1 MSMLARRLLLLL
13 VLGGAFLLL
22 FGFGNSPFR
31 SSLAAPKDAKLYW
44 FIADGMRAEEDLFT
58 VYKWAKEGKLPN
70 IKKLMEN
77 GAYGYSIPD
86 FPTLTS
92 TNIASLLTGA
102 KPITHG
108 VVEGAMRTEGTPLA
122 KPSINGFSSAS
133 KKVAPI
139 WTTLE
144 NVGKKVVLLSVPG
157 STPPELKNGVT
168 IRGRWGNWGL
178 DAPAVIFE
186 PKSNFQMRKETI
198 QDFYF
203 FTLDKNLTRFVDT
216 RPPSGWENAPASFS
230 KAIEARFEAHGG
242 VLFAYIFDTTDDGKI
257 NYDQVIFSSDKKTI
271 LADLA
276 EGQWSEWVPLVL
288 SFEGKTVDSQAKV
301 RVIKIWE
308 DGRFR
313 IRVLYNTLNQYIV
326 EPQGVATELTKAVGP
341 MVDFLDNCL
350 CLGMA
355 PQLIIEK
362 EDEAVAL
369 EEARMSWDWHRKAA
383 GYIVENWKP
392 DAFIQD
398 FYTPNQM
405 LVSRWWMGKVDPQRI
420 GYDPKEAEKAWKDL
434 LELYQG
440 IDSVIGEVMSKA
452 DSNTLIVLS
461 AEHGTAPLY
470 KQVRL
475 NNLFAQKGWMKF
487 TIDETNGKPI
497 IDWDNSKVVYL
508 KMAHVYINP
517 NGLGGS
523 WKRASGAEYEQLRN
537 EVIQALEELHDS
549 DGAKPLA
556 RAVKWKDAPSAFDL
570 PTDRVGDL
578 VLGANTG
585 YRFWEEPTKD
595 GVIFTTPL
603 ATGYKETVNPQDLAV
618 RTPFV
623 IMGPGVKKG
632 YKIEQPISHVDQ
644 MPTLLQLLGVE
655 IPQYVQGRVLT
666 EIIK

>member
-1 MSMLARRLLLLL
+1 MNVFARRLLLLL
-13 VLGGAFLLL
+13 ILGGAFLLL
-22 FGFGNSPFR
+22 FWFQISPLR
-31 SSLAAPKDAKLYW
+31 SVIAASKDVKLYW

-58 VYKWAKEGKLPN
+58 VYEWANEGKLPN

-108 VVEGAMRTEGTPLA
+108 VVEGAMRIEGTPLDKA
-122 KPSINGFSSAS
+122 SINGFSSAS

-144 NVGKKVVLLSVPG
+144 NAGKKVALLSVPG

-168 IRGRWGNWGL
+168 VRGRWGNWGM
-178 DAPAVIFE
+178 DTPAVIFE
-186 PKSNFQMRKETI
+186 PKSNFQMRKETV

-216 RPPSGWENAPASFS
+216 PPASGWENAPASFS
-230 KAIEARFEAHGG
+230 KTIEAKFEAHGG
-242 VLFAYIFDTTDDGKI
+242 ALFAYIFDTTDDGTV
-257 NYDQVIFSSDKKTI
+257 NYDKVRFSSDKKTT
-271 LADLA
+271 LADLS
-276 EGQWSEWVPLVL
+276 EGQWSEWVPLAL
-288 SFEGKTVDSQAKV
+288 SFEGKTVDSQVKV
-301 RVIKIWE
+301 RVIKLWT

-313 IRVLYNTLNQYIV
+313 IRVLYNTLNQYIA
-326 EPQGVATELTKAVGP
+326 EPQGVAAELTKAVGP

-355 PQLIIEK
+355 PQLIVEK
-362 EDEAVAL
+362 EDESVAL

-383 GYIVENWKP
+383 GYIMENWKP

-405 LVSRWWMGKVDPQRI
+405 LVSRWWMGKVDPNRKE
-420 GYDPKEAEKAWKDL
+420 YDPKQAEKAWQDL

-440 IDSVIGEVMSKA
+440 IDSVIGEVMAKA

-475 NNLFAQKGWMKF
+475 NNLFAQKGWLKF
-487 TIDETNGKPI
+487 TVDETNGKPI

-517 NGLGGS
+517 SGLGGN
-523 WKRASGAEYEQLRN
+523 WKRASGAEYEKLRN
-537 EVIQALEELHDS
+537 EVIQSIDELRDT
-549 DGAKPLA
+549 DGTKPLA
-556 RAVKWKDAPSAFDL
+556 QAVKWEDAPAVFDL

-578 VLGANTG
+578 VLGAKTG

-595 GVIFTTPL
+595 GVTFTTPL
-603 ATGYKETVNPQDLAV
+603 ATGYKETVNPQDPAV

-623 IMGPGVKKG
+623 IAGPGVKKG
-632 YKIEQPISHVDQ
+632 VALPEPVRHIDQLPTILRLMGVPAPSHTEGKV
-644 MPTLLQLLGVE
+644 LEE
-655 IPQYVQGRVLT
+655 ILN
-666 EIIK
+666 